1 MNSEIRAL
9 KNMSESELCELLVD
23 ESDILLADDY
33 GYLTEECAMWED
45 SMPAIVNLAKYDDT
59 YIVWVDDEC
68 PSFSEG
74 MLFCK
79 CKFFS
84 TYEDAEQYFTSLKNA
99 GISPIPEQIE
109 ACVNHTSEPKYVEI
123 IGKQQIYIH
132 TYDVYYKGSI
142 LIEHMRKL
150 DANIINTAIQK
161 YGIFQKRRNIEIL
174 NIKKRINKRTNQNAY
189 VLKYA
194 DGSGIIHEIET
205 HIPSVLQGQER
216 CVLDVIGTEKI

>member
-1 MNSEIRAL
+1 MNPEIKAL
-9 KNMSESELCELLVD
+9 KNMSEPDLYELLTG
-23 ESDILLADDY
+23 EADILLTDDY
-33 GYLTEECAMWED
+33 GYLTEECAMLED
-45 SMPAIVNLAKYDDT
+45 GMHAIVNLAKYNDT

-68 PSFSEG
+68 PSFSEE

-84 TYEDAEQYFTSLKNA
+84 EYKDAEQYFISLKNT
-99 GISPIPEQIE
+99 GILPIFEQIE

-123 IGKQQIYIH
+123 IRKQHVNIH

-142 LIEHMRKL
+142 LIEHMREL
-150 DANIINTAIQK
+150 DANIINNAIQK
-161 YGIFQKRRNIEIL
+161 YEIFQKRRNTKIRNIE
-174 NIKKRINKRTNQNAY
+174 KRINKSTNQNAY

-194 DGSGIIHEIET
+194 DGSGIIYEIEI

-216 CVLDVIGTEKI
+216 CVVDVIGTLL

>member
-1 MNSEIRAL
+1 MNPEIKAL
-9 KNMSESELCELLVD
+9 KNMSESDLYELLVD
-23 ESDILLADDY
+23 EADILLTDDY
-33 GYLTEECAMWED
+33 GYLTEECSMLED
-45 SMPAIVNLAKYDDT
+45 SMPAIVNLAKYNDM

-68 PSFSEG
+68 PSFNEG

-84 TYEDAEQYFTSLKNA
+84 EYEEAEQYFISLKNA
-99 GISPIPEQIE
+99 GILPVFEQIE

-123 IGKQQIYIH
+123 IGKQHVYIH
-132 TYDVYYKGSI
+132 TYDVYYKGCI

-174 NIKKRINKRTNQNAY
+174 NIKKRINKSINQNAY

-194 DGSGIIHEIET
+194 DGNGIIQENEV

-216 CVLDVIGTEKI
+216 CVLDVIGAGKI